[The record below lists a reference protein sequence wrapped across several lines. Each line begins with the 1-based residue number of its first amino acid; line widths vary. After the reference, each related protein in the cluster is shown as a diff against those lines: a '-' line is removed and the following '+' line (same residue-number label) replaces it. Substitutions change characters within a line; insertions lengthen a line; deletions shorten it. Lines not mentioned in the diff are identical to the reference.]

1 VRVVLKGRGP
11 IGAGGGGAEEE
22 ALEVVVVSAAADAR
36 RSTASGAGLERAVVG
51 EVLRY
56 IFFNLQ
62 VMYYRSAWRW
72 WERCCVVSVNI

>member
-36 RSTASGAGLERAVVG
+36 RSTASGPGLERAVVG
-51 EVLRY
+51 QVLRY
-56 IFFNLQ
+56 IF
-62 VMYYRSAWRW
+62 
-72 WERCCVVSVNI
+72 